1 MGRSRGGL
9 TTKLH
14 ALTDA
19 RGLPIRVLISEGQA
33 WDGRYGEQLLD
44 HLRPGTVLL
53 ADRAY
58 DSNELRRQI
67 ADRGARPNIPP
78 MPQCRTHLPFSPKLY
93 RKRNLIE
100 RFFSK
105 IKHYRAIATR
115 YEKSAENYLAA
126 IKLACVRIWLKYY
139 ESVT

>member
-14 ALTDA
+14 ALVDA
-19 RGLPIRVLISEGQA
+19 RGLPVRVLISEGQA
-33 WDGRYGEQLLD
+33 WDGHYARHLLE
-44 HLRPGTVLL
+44 HLRPGAVLL

-58 DSNELRRQI
+58 DSNELRRLI
-67 ADRGARPNIPP
+67 AERGARANIPP
-78 MPQCRTHLPFSPKLY
+78 MPQRRDHLRFSKKLY

-105 IKHYRAIATR
+105 LKHYRAIATR

-126 IKLACVRIWLKYY
+126 IKLACVRIWLKNY